1 MGAAASQ
8 MVFGGVSAT
17 AFIGKTRPEIL
28 EMCFRHLDKDDEDA
42 LTLANLMC
50 IVDELTPAEIEGVR
64 QDFVKID
71 RLDKGKIELE
81 DFIEFYTNQLA
92 DASEEDFRIFCEAIL
107 NSTHWSDRRLEAA
120 GIFDIGDDSAKKE
133 AERELLL
140 KIQEDQRLEEEMLKI
155 REQKVSLKRV
165 HMIAKGEG
173 SMVEWPGSY
182 VKKKKQVV
190 GRLKA
195 RMMMLGHFAAA
206 HKKQKVEAGS
216 AW

>member
-1 MGAAASQ
+1 
-8 MVFGGVSAT
+8 
-17 AFIGKTRPEIL
+17 
-28 EMCFRHLDKDDEDA
+28 MCFRHLDKDDEDE

-71 RLDKGKIELE
+71 RKEKGKIELE
-81 DFIEFYTNQLA
+81 DFIEYYTNQLA
-92 DASEEDFRIFCEAIL
+92 DASEEEFRIFCEAIL
-107 NSTHWSDRRLEAA
+107 NSTHWSDRKLEAA
-120 GIFDIGDDSAKKE
+120 GVFDIGDDSAKKE

-140 KIQEDQRLEEEMLKI
+140 KIQEDQRVEEQMLKL
-155 REQKVSLKRV
+155 RAQKISLDRV

-173 SMVEWPGSY
+173 SMIDWPGKY
-182 VKKKKQVV
+182 VKEEKKVV
-190 GRLKA
+190 GRMKA

-206 HKKQKVEAGS
+206 HKKQKQEAET